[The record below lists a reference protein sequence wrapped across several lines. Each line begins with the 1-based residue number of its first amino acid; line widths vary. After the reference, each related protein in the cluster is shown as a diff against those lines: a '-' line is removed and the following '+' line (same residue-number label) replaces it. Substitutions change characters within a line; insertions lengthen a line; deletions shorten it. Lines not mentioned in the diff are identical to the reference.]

1 MKSVKSWQVWV
12 LDLVTHHVGRF
23 HRPLLTLSLV
33 VATVCLSF
41 LACAAD
47 EEAARLR
54 ESLRRLQGDLAD
66 DALIERIAD
75 LSERLDR
82 LWESLDEHPEG
93 QGRMERD
100 R

>member
-1 MKSVKSWQVWV
+1 MPVVDCV
-12 LDLVTHHVGRF
+12 NRGVGRF
-23 HRPLLTLSLV
+23 HRPLLVLSLS
-33 VATVCLSF
+33 VATVCLTF

-54 ESLRRLQGDLAD
+54 ESMRRLRSDLAD
-66 DALIERIAD
+66 EGMIERIEG

-82 LWESLDEHPEG
+82 LWERLDEHPES
-93 QGRMERD
+93 QGRMERG